1 MPAKRGRARK
11 TVRRARTD
19 PAARE
24 RSLEALQQM
33 RSEGLSLTRAARE
46 ARTTPATVRKY
57 VGSAVRQTRGGR
69 YVATPSDRL
78 TRRVWFLT
86 KAGKVEVAVRG
97 SRPASRVARY
107 MAAVDRYLQTGET
120 DALAEFR
127 GQSIRSGNRTYV
139 FLTNTA
145 ALDRLAKAGEVSFER
160 LYTRRA

>member
-1 MPAKRGRARK
+1 MPSKRGRTRK
-11 TVRRARTD
+11 TAGRARTD

-33 RSEGLSLTRAARE
+33 RSEGLSLTRAARQSH
-46 ARTTPATVRKY
+46 TTPTTVRKY
-57 VGSAVRQTRGGR
+57 VGSAVRQTRSGR

-86 KAGKVEVAVRG
+86 KGGKVEVAVRG
-97 SRPASRVARY
+97 SRPASRIARY
-107 MAAVDRYLQTGET
+107 MAAVDRYLRTGNT
-120 DALAEFR
+120 DTLAEFR
-127 GQSIRSGNRTYV
+127 GQSIRAGNRTYV

-145 ALDRLAKAGEVSFER
+145 ALDRLAQVGEVSFER

>member
-1 MPAKRGRARK
+1 MPSKRGRARK
-11 TVRRARTD
+11 TARRARTESE
-19 PAARE
+19 ARE

-33 RSEGLSLTRAARE
+33 RSEGLSLTRAARQSH
-46 ARTTPATVRKY
+46 TTPATVRKY

-107 MAAVDRYLQTGET
+107 MAAVDRYLRTGET
-120 DALAEFR
+120 SDLDR
-127 GQSIRSGNRTYV
+127 GGQYV
-139 FLTNTA
+139 NLELRI
-145 ALDRLAKAGEVSFER
+145 LDRLR
-160 LYTRRA
+160 LLQPARDAPITIHEYLQTKPETNAT